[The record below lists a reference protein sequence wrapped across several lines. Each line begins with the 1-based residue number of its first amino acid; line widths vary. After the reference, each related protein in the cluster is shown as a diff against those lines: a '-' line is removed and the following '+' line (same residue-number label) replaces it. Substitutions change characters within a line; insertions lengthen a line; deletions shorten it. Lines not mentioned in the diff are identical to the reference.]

1 MELKV
6 SSLDRFKEICR
17 KICLN
22 IPDTYRWHWDQ
33 QRNMAVI
40 VLDEN
45 DAEMVFYPL
54 FKEFCSHWNF
64 SSINKAS
71 PELTDYIHTEYGL
84 MPGQVFFT
92 SYPVNN
98 TVLGVA
104 WWPWGDDEKVSMR
117 VGLIPVGIDLPD
129 DFAFQCLG
137 QWMDIEY
144 NPAQTQTDTSS
155 SQAGSASPQ
164 AETGVAKGVR

>member
-1 MELKV
+1 MQLNAN
-6 SSLDRFKEICR
+6 SLERFGQICR

-22 IPDTYRWHWDQ
+22 IPAGHRWHWDQ
-33 QRNMAVI
+33 RRNMAVI
-40 VLDEN
+40 VLDEQ

-71 PELTDYIHTEYGL
+71 VEINNYIHTEYGL

-92 SYPVNN
+92 SYPLND

-104 WWPWGDDEKVSMR
+104 WWPWGDDQKVSMR
-117 VGLIPVGIDLPD
+117 IGLIPVGIELPD
-129 DFAFQCLG
+129 GFSFQCLS
-137 QWMDIEY
+137 QWLDIDLDS
-144 NPAQTQTDTSS
+144 AQATQRVE
-155 SQAGSASPQ
+155 A
-164 AETGVAKGVR
+164 R